1 MKEGITMNNS
11 DVWENLRFSFY
22 TMKNLKV
29 IYKNGDG
36 KIKQDLHTAL
46 LELVAKKNEFESN
59 DSRLNQLINDTVNKY
74 FEANGADAVKAYWKA
89 FMELLNVDFK
99 NENST
104 LMYVLNSAHPLRKVA
119 GDKALLETYSLSF
132 IDYRYSGAMII
143 LTKDSPDKM
152 IKKTVSP
159 LKQAQQKML
168 KQVNELHKER
178 FLHVQKEIDEMTKCK
193 FCNDGEGIKYG
204 DFETLYVDEKN
215 KTLTYE
221 IEDWDG
227 SCSETPFPIEFCPKC
242 GRKLK

>member
-36 KIKQDLHTAL
+36 KTKQDLHTAL
-46 LELVAKKNEFESN
+46 LELVAKKNELKSN
-59 DSRLNQLINDTVNKY
+59 DSRLNQLINGTVNKY
-74 FEANGADAVKAYWKA
+74 FKANGADAVKAYWKA
-89 FMELLNVDFK
+89 FMELLNVDSK

-104 LMYVLNSAHPLRKVA
+104 LMYVLNPAHPLRKVA
-119 GDKALLETYSLSF
+119 GDKVLLETYPLSF
-132 IDYRYSGAMII
+132 IDYRYSGAMVI

-168 KQVNELHKER
+168 KQVNRLHKEH
-178 FLHVQKEIDEMTKCK
+178 LQHAQKEIDEMTKCK

-215 KTLTYE
+215 KALTYE

-227 SCSETPFPIEFCPKC
+227 SYSETSFPIEFCPKC